1 MRRSRLSTWL
11 YLLLVFLSGSVV
23 GVFGHRLY
31 VAKSVSAGPLPRTP
45 EQYKRKYLEEMRNRL
60 KLDDA
65 QVGRLSSVMDET
77 RRRFHEQ
84 HDRAKPE
91 LDQIQKEQ
99 HAKVNDILSGAQR
112 SEYEKMVAERDKRR
126 ALEHKRD

>member
-1 MRRSRLSTWL
+1 MRRSRLSTSL

-31 VAKSVSAGPLPRTP
+31 MAKSVSAGPLPRTP

-60 KLDDA
+60 KLDA
-65 QVGRLSSVMDET
+65 GQVGQLSSIMDET
-77 RRRFHEQ
+77 RQRFREQ
-84 HDRAKPE
+84 HDRSKPE

-99 HAKVNDILSGAQR
+99 HAKVNGLLTDGQR
-112 SEYEKMVAERDKRR
+112 AEYEKMIAERDKRR

>member
-1 MRRSRLSTWL
+1 M
-11 YLLLVFLSGSVV
+11 LVFLSGSVV

-31 VAKSVSAGPLPRTP
+31 MAKSVSAGPLPRTP

-60 KLDDA
+60 KLDA
-65 QVGRLSSVMDET
+65 GQVGQLSSIMDET
-77 RRRFHEQ
+77 RQRFREQ
-84 HDRAKPE
+84 HDRSKPE

-99 HAKVNDILSGAQR
+99 HAKVNGLLTDGQR
-112 SEYEKMVAERDKRR
+112 AEYEKMIAERDKRR